1 MAIAQSNRIHISV
14 YSWSLIF
21 YLQVNPN
28 TPTMAY
34 NQQQQQPQQYVVAGQ
49 MINIGN
55 QVLEQQQQFVTV
67 DPNVMGSAVGKIN
80 FLLNSDFSW
89 SKTSFIYSHKYV
101 ILLFS
106 AQFEIQPAPRQPV
119 KPFDPSDHDLDANFR
134 LTRFADLKG
143 WGCKVPQEVLLK
155 LLEGLKEETGGQNPY
170 MQIPTPTIGKTNFY
184 FVVINPLL

>member
-1 MAIAQSNRIHISV
+1 
-14 YSWSLIF
+14 
-21 YLQVNPN
+21 
-28 TPTMAY
+28 MAY

-67 DPNVMGSAVGKIN
+67 DPNAMGSAV
-80 FLLNSDFSW
+80 
-89 SKTSFIYSHKYV
+89 
-101 ILLFS
+101 

-143 WGCKVPQEVLLK
+143 
-155 LLEGLKEETGGQNPY
+155 
-170 MQIPTPTIGKTNFY
+170 
-184 FVVINPLL
+184 

>member
-1 MAIAQSNRIHISV
+1 M
-14 YSWSLIF
+14 
-21 YLQVNPN
+21 NPT

-34 NQQQQQPQQYVVAGQ
+34 NQQQQQPQQYIVAGQ

-67 DPNVMGSAVGKIN
+67 DPNAMGSSVGKIDIYWIRI
-80 FLLNSDFSW
+80 LAELFS
-89 SKTSFIYSHKYV
+89 SRSLSY
-101 ILLFS
+101 ILTNILFLFS

-170 MQIPTPTIGKTNFY
+170 MQIPTPQIGKTNFY
-184 FVVINPLL
+184 FVLTNPLLLTLCLKHI